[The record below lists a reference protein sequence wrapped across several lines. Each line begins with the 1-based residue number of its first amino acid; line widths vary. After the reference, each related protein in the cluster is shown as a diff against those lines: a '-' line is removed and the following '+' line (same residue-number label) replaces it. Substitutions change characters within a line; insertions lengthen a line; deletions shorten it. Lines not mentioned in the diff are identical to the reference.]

1 MAETL
6 TIETDPNV
14 ETMGDALTSDEQES
28 LEIGE
33 KMVAEQEKLLAG
45 KYKNAEE
52 LERAYAELE
61 KKLGSEDKGEDKPEA
76 ADETTEKTED
86 DNPTINLI
94 TDASTEYAEKGE
106 LSQETLA
113 EFSKMSSSDL
123 VEAYMEMQANAPKQS
138 TDLTDSEVNTIK
150 NSVGGEDAYSNLVK
164 WAGSNM
170 DPGTAEAFDSLV
182 DSGNAEAI
190 KLALTGIKAQYDN
203 ANGYEGRM
211 LSGKAPQTS
220 KDVFRSQAELV
231 SAMGDPRYDR
241 DPAYR
246 QDVIDKLERSNN
258 LQF

>member
-6 TIETDPNV
+6 TVETDPNV

-61 KKLGSEDKGEDKPEA
+61 KKLGSDDKGDDTPEA
-76 ADETTEKTED
+76 ADENTEKTED

-106 LSQETLA
+106 LSKETLA
-113 EFSKMSSSDL
+113 EFSKMSSSEL
-123 VEAYMEMQANAPKQS
+123 VEAYMQMQADAPKQS
-138 TDLTDSEVNTIK
+138 ADLTDAEVNTIK
-150 NSVGGEDAYSNLVK
+150 NSVGGEESYSNLVK

-182 DSGNAEAI
+182 DSGNADAI

-246 QDVIDKLERSNN
+246 QDVIAKLERSDN